1 MQNTTNDYESL
12 TYKLRLKRALKTA
25 LIVLLICIVVIAPAL
40 WFWDQ
45 SVQKRQI
52 LREAKNVVMN
62 VELLGVEYYG
72 FDSPIIDK

>member
-62 VELLGVEYYG
+62 VELLGL
-72 FDSPIIDK
+72 SLIHI